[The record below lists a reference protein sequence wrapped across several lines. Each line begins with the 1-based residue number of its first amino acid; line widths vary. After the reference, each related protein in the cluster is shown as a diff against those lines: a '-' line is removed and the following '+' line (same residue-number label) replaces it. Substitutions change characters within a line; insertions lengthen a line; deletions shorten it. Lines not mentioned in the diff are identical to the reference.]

1 MNPEIIPNDG
11 PSATDQAAS
20 GQKNIKMILRELEN
34 DGIIGISVDC
44 VIFGFDDNELKVLL
58 IKSDLEK

>member
-11 PSATDQAAS
+11 PSAADKAAS

-44 VIFGFDDNELKVLL
+44 VIDMTRG
-58 IKSDLEK
+58 